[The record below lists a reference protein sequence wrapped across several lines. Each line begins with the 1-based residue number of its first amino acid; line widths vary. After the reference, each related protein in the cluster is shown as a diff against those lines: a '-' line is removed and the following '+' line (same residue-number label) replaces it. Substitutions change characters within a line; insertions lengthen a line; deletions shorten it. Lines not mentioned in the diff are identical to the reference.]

1 MRHPA
6 LAALPLLL
14 ALALPAALAQ
24 DAAEPAPAPSQELDL
39 SGSWQGALSI
49 GGTQLRLVF
58 HFERA
63 GPGYR
68 ATLDSVDQG
77 AKGIPVSKVTLTG
90 RELQVE
96 VAAVAGRYEGTLDAA
111 GAAIQGTWTQ
121 AGNALPL
128 KLTKSKAEEL
138 PAPRRPQLPQPPFPY
153 GSEEVSIRHGGGEL
167 SPVGS
172 ITLAGTLTRPEG
184 EGPHPGV
191 VLVTGSGPQDR
202 DETLLGHKP
211 FAVIADHLTRQG
223 VAVLRYDDRGVAKS
237 TGDFASATSFDLA
250 QDAEAAWRF
259 LRQQEG
265 IDAARCGILGHSEGG
280 LIAPLV
286 AARQPEVAFVV
297 LLAGPA
303 VDGRAILE
311 LQTRK
316 IAAAAGADPRRV
328 ARDAEVS
335 SKLYD
340 VLLGEGELDERRARA
355 ERILSDYVQTLPE
368 AELGGAAPAAIAKR
382 RVASLTSPWLLTFLR
397 HDPGPTLRRVKC
409 PVLALNGELDLQVDP
424 GQNLPVL
431 ARELEA
437 GANPDYTLVKLP
449 KHNHLFQRCQTG
461 AIGEYAQLEET
472 CSPLTLRTISEWLR
486 RRLLVE
492 RTR

>member
-1 MRHPA
+1 MSHSLP
-6 LAALPLLL
+6 LPLPLLLAL

-24 DAAEPAPAPSQELDL
+24 DAAPTPAPSQELDL
-39 SGSWQGALSI
+39 SGSWQGALAI
-49 GGTQLRLVF
+49 GAAKLRLVF
-58 HFERA
+58 HFERQ
-63 GPGYR
+63 GVGYR
-68 ATLDSVDQG
+68 AKIDSVDQG

-90 RELQVE
+90 RELVVE

-111 GAAIQGTWTQ
+111 GKRLKGTWTQ
-121 AGNALPL
+121 AGNSLPL
-128 KLTKSKAEEL
+128 ELVKAKAEEL
-138 PAPRRPQLPQPPFPY
+138 PSLRRPQTPKPPFPY
-153 GSEEVSIRHGGGEL
+153 AQEEVSIRHGGGQL

-172 ITLAGTLTRPEG
+172 ITLAGTLTRPKG
-184 EGPHPGV
+184 EGPHPAV

-211 FAVIADHLTRQG
+211 FAVFADHLTRRG
-223 VAVLRYDDRGVAKS
+223 LAVLRYDDRGVAKS

-259 LRQQEG
+259 LRQQTG
-265 IDAARCGILGHSEGG
+265 IDPARCGILGHSEGG

-286 AARQPEVAFVV
+286 AARQPQVAFVV

-311 LQTRK
+311 LQTQK
-316 IAAAAGADPRRV
+316 IAAAAGADPARV
-328 ARDAEVS
+328 ARDAKLS
-335 SKLYD
+335 AQLYD
-340 VLLGEGELDERRARA
+340 VLLGEGELAARRAEA
-355 ERILSDYVQTLPE
+355 ERLLVEYIRTVPP
-368 AELGGAAPAAIAKR
+368 AELGGLDPATVAKQ
-382 RVASLTSPWLLTFLR
+382 RVASLTSPWFMAFLR
-397 HDPGPTLRRVKC
+397 HDPGPTLRQVKC

-437 GANPDYTLVKLP
+437 GGNPDYTLVKLP

-461 AIGEYAQLEET
+461 AISEYSRIEET
-472 CSPLTLRTISEWLR
+472 CSPLTLRTLAEWLR
-486 RRLLVE
+486 RRFLPPE
-492 RTR
+492 

>member
-1 MRHPA
+1 MKPTPV
-6 LAALPLLL
+6 LPLLLPLL

-24 DAAEPAPAPSQELDL
+24 DATPTPPPAPSQALDL

-49 GGTQLRLVF
+49 GATKLRLVF

-63 GPGYR
+63 GAGYS
-68 ATLDSVDQG
+68 AKIDSVDQG

-90 RELQVE
+90 RELVVE
-96 VAAVAGRYEGTLDAA
+96 VAAVAGRYEGTLDPR
-111 GAAIQGTWTQ
+111 GERLKGTWTQ
-121 AGNALPL
+121 GGNSLPL
-128 KLTKSKAEEL
+128 ELVKAKASEL
-138 PAPRRPQLPQPPFPY
+138 PSLRRPQTPKPPFPY
-153 GSEEVSIRHGGGEL
+153 RQEEVSIRHGGGEL

-184 EGPHPGV
+184 EGPHPAV

-211 FAVIADHLTRQG
+211 FAVIADHLTRAG
-223 VAVLRYDDRGVAKS
+223 LAVLRYDDRGVAKS

-259 LRQQEG
+259 LRGQKG
-265 IDAARCGILGHSEGG
+265 IDAERCGILGHSEGG

-311 LQTRK
+311 LQSRK
-316 IAAAAGADPRRV
+316 IALAAGADPARV
-328 ARDAEVS
+328 ERDAKLS
-335 SKLYD
+335 ARLYD
-340 VLLGEGELDERRARA
+340 VLLGEGELNARRAQA
-355 ERILSDYVQTLPE
+355 EQLLVEHIQTLPP
-368 AELGGAAPAAIAKR
+368 AELGGLDPATVAKQ
-382 RVASLTSPWLLTFLR
+382 RVASLTSPWFMAFLR
-397 HDPGPTLRRVKC
+397 HDPGPTLRQLKC

-437 GANPDYTLVKLP
+437 GGNPDYTLIKLH

-461 AIGEYAQLEET
+461 AISEYAQIEET
-472 CSPLTLRTISEWLR
+472 CSPQTLRTLSDWLR
-486 RRLLVE
+486 LRFLRRK
-492 RTR
+492 